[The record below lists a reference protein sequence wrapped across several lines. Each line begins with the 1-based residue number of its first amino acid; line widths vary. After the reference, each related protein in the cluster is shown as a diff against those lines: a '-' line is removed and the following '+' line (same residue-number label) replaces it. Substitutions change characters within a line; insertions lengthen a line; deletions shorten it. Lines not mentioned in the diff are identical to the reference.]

1 MSSPLGRIMALDL
14 GEKRIGIALSD
25 PLRMIAKADRVIKR
39 RSRKEDYAIYRRIIE
54 ESSVTLVLVGLPL
67 LLDGEDSQQTKW
79 VRNYSEQLASE
90 IAVPLELWDEG
101 FSTVEAEE
109 ALKLGGVRRKKLRD
123 RVDAVA
129 AAVILQSYLDAKR

>member
-1 MSSPLGRIMALDL
+1 MALDL

-39 RSRKEDYAIYRRIIE
+39 RSRKEDYATYRRIIE
-54 ESSVTLVLVGLPL
+54 ESSISLVVVGLPL
-67 LLDGEDSQQTKW
+67 MLDGEDSQQTSW
-79 VRNYSEQLASE
+79 VRNYTEQLTTE
-90 IAVPLELWDEG
+90 VTIPVELWDEG

-109 ALKLGGVRRKKLRD
+109 ALKMGGVRRKKLRD

-129 AAVILQSYLDAKR
+129 AAVILQSYLDAHRS

>member
-1 MSSPLGRIMALDL
+1 MALDL

-25 PLRMIAKADRVIKR
+25 PLRIIAKADRVIKR
-39 RSRKEDYAIYRRIIE
+39 RSRKEDYATYRRIIE
-54 ESSVTLVLVGLPL
+54 ESSISLLLIGLPL
-67 LLDGEDSQQTKW
+67 MLDGEDSQQTKW
-79 VRNYSEQLASE
+79 VRSYAEKLASE
-90 IAVPLELWDEG
+90 VTIPVELWDEG

-129 AAVILQSYLDAKR
+129 AAVILQSYLDAKREERKE